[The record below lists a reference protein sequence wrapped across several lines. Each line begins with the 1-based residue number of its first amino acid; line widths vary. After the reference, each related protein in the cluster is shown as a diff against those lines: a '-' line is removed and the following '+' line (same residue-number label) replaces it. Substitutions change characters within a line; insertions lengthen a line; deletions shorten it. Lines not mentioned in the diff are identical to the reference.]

1 MVEKD
6 DSGICIGYTVPE
18 ADREIQKTPL
28 SQFKNNSVAALALE
42 GESYEVIM
50 VDLKHSKP

>member
-6 DSGICIGYTVPE
+6 ESGICIGYTVPE